1 MFIGLHVLLAE
12 RTSTPELVI
21 APDEAKQFMGAAQ
34 NVMRH
39 YSVETTQKTLD
50 WIAFMGV
57 TAGMYMPRMVAV
69 SVRRKAGAPAPRPR
83 PTGAQGAPAP
93 APAAQPGPVAII
105 PDQFGGG
112 FQEAAE

>member
-12 RTSTPELVI
+12 RTGTPELVI

-57 TAGMYMPRMVAV
+57 AAGMYMPRMVAV
-69 SVRRKAGAPAPRPR
+69 SVRRRGGAPSPRPR
-83 PTGAQGAPAP
+83 PGAAPGPAP
-93 APAAQPGPVAII
+93 APAAPAPITIQPDP
-105 PDQFGGG
+105 FGGG